1 MDRIE
6 NLKSGDYLH
15 NAINCS
21 HKKSYGYPNISI
33 KKFANFEKVYFVAR
47 FSCSGSNWSSNY
59 VQSQDYAF
67 VLGWEILTSGQIP
80 LKYVKSKSLEF
91 LDGTYLQKALAE
103 CEKQGITVTPPK
115 FKTLYEYI
123 AFVENNAN

>member
-1 MDRIE
+1 
-6 NLKSGDYLH
+6 
-15 NAINCS
+15 
-21 HKKSYGYPNISI
+21 
-33 KKFANFEKVYFVAR
+33 VAR
-47 FSCSGSNWSSNY
+47 FNFSGLECSSKY

-80 LKYVKSKSLEF
+80 LKYIKSKSLEY

-103 CEKQGITVTPPK
+103 CAKQGIAVTPPK

-123 AFVENNAN
+123 ASVESEAA